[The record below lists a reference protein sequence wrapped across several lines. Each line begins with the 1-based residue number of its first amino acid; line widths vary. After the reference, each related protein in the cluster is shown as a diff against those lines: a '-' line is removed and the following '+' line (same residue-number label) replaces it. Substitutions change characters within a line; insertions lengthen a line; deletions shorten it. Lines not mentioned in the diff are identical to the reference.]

1 MRLVAA
7 GWSISSHLPQESP
20 GASCFEWSRRGFASI
35 LADQGDPYQPV
46 LWAETGAGIS
56 RQRHT
61 PPSSKKR
68 PYNPTHFD
76 RHNRRS
82 ILQACVSSI
91 LSMRNIPNADPTSH
105 RCT

>member
-46 LWAETGAGIS
+46 LWAGTGAGIS

-61 PPSSKKR
+61 PPIEQEASIQPHALR
-68 PYNPTHFD
+68 PPQQTEYPPG
-76 RHNRRS
+76 
-82 ILQACVSSI
+82 LCVVY
-91 LSMRNIPNADPTSH
+91 PVNAEYT
-105 RCT
+105 